1 MRLIALTI
9 TALAAAAVL
18 ASSAFAAP
26 KLSASERKAI
36 NRAVDTF
43 VIHAVRHENA
53 AAAYDVVSPTLRA
66 GLTRAEF
73 ARKDPAYPFPA
84 RGKHHPWSLDYVMPN
99 EVGGSILLQPE
110 KKFIRKKGPILFDLI
125 VIRHQGRWVVQSL
138 IPKVIFGTP
147 YKPKVV
153 SVRDFSPTGPGNAPT
168 TSPSRISGSYI
179 LVPLGLF
186 GAAARRPGRVGGR
199 PLAPRP
205 ARQPGKHSRPRCSG
219 AGEPLT
225 AREPDQRATLTRPAQ
240 VRDPSVPTA

>member
-1 MRLIALTI
+1 MRSCELIALTI

-84 RGKHHPWSLDYVMPN
+84 RGKHHPWSLDYVLPN

-168 TSPSRISGSYI
+168 SDPSRISGTYI
-179 LVPLGLF
+179 VVPLGLF
-186 GAAARRPGRVGGR
+186 GALLVGLAGWAVFRWHRDRRIDLESIRARD
-199 PLAPRP
+199 
-205 ARQPGKHSRPRCSG
+205 AR
-219 AGEPLT
+219 
-225 AREPDQRATLTRPAQ
+225 ART
-240 VRDPSVPTA
+240 SH

>member
-186 GAAARRPGRVGGR
+186 GALLVGLGRLGGR

-205 ARQPGKHSRPRCSG
+205 AHRPGKHSRPRRSG